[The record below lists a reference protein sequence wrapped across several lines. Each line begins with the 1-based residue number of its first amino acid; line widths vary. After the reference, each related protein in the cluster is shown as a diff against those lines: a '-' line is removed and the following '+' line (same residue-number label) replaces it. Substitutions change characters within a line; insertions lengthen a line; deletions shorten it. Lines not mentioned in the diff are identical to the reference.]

1 MKNFKI
7 VTLTALASLGATG
20 FAFADNANADF
31 SSTVQSY
38 CTVGQTTPG
47 IMHMSGSALTTDT
60 PAELT
65 VNNNEANKYQVS
77 ISKPSDFATRP
88 NAYTGSTAFTSS
100 FGIVGANATVSP
112 VANDVAHLLPNSGAD
127 AMSISIYGTS
137 DAIFQAGDYTAVIV
151 ASCVAQ

>member
-1 MKNFKI
+1 MKNFK
-7 VTLTALASLGATG
+7 VTTLAILASLGLSGA
-20 FAFADNANADF
+20 AFADNANADF
-31 SSTVQSY
+31 TSTVQSY

-47 IMHMSGSALTTDT
+47 IMHMNGTALTTDT

-65 VNNNEANKYQVS
+65 INNNEANKYQVS

-88 NAYTGSTAFTSS
+88 NAYTGSTTFTSS
-100 FGIVGANATVSP
+100 FGIVGANATVNP

-137 DAIFQAGDYTAVIV
+137 DTTYQAGEYTAVIV

>member
-1 MKNFKI
+1 MNKFKMTTLAI
-7 VTLTALASLGATG
+7 VASLGFTG
-20 FAFADNANADF
+20 AAFADNANADF
-31 SSTVQSY
+31 SSTVQSF

-47 IMHMSGSALTTDT
+47 IMHMEGLALTTDT

-88 NAYTGSTAFTSS
+88 NAYTGSTTFTSS
-100 FGIVGANATVSP
+100 FGMVGANATTAP

-137 DAIFQAGDYTAVIV
+137 DSTYQAGDYTAVIV